1 MNRFPRVRGVRLGYD
16 PAQVDELVRRIEGT
30 LGRTDLDGSPITADE
45 IRSAA
50 FRVKRGGYN
59 ETAVDFALDAFI
71 VAVEALS
78 GRPAHSDGAARSGDP
93 GADHPPSSDP
103 ALAGTEAAST
113 APVPAETEP
122 EDVGAV
128 GVASPA
134 DGASSGTEIA
144 ADSVGD
150 ARSEGEAPSATPA
163 EQAEAASN
171 AAQAAAPST
180 VRDTDA
186 SGSRPESDPSDRP
199 GDPAP
204 ATGPSTDGEVS
215 EARPVAPG
223 DGEFELQAERVER
236 VAFRPG
242 RLGMGYVE
250 DEVDAFLD
258 RVVATLRGTA
268 DRPVTAEEVRTA
280 TFATVVF
287 KTGYAIADV
296 DAFLAEIADVLER
309 RS

>member
-1 MNRFPRVRGVRLGYD
+1 M
-16 PAQVDELVRRIEGT
+16 DELVRRIEGT
-30 LGRTDLDGSPITADE
+30 LGRTDLDGPPISADE
-45 IRSAA
+45 IRSAV

-78 GRPAHSDGAARSGDP
+78 GRPAHSDGAARSDDP
-93 GADHPPSSDP
+93 ETRPDRRSSDP

-113 APVPAETEP
+113 DPVSVETEPVPAEMTPVPAESEPVPAETTPVSAETEP
-122 EDVGAV
+122 GDAGVVG
-128 GVASPA
+128 GASPMGTTA
-134 DGASSGTEIA
+134 DVVSS
-144 ADSVGD
+144 D
-150 ARSEGEAPSATPA
+150 
-163 EQAEAASN
+163 
-171 AAQAAAPST
+171 AAA
-180 VRDTDA
+180 A
-186 SGSRPESDPSDRP
+186 
-199 GDPAP
+199 
-204 ATGPSTDGEVS
+204 DGEVP
-215 EARPVAPG
+215 EAIPAAPG
-223 DGEFELQAERVER
+223 DGEFALQVERVER

-268 DRPVTAEEVRTA
+268 DRPVTAEEIRKA

-296 DAFLAEIADVLER
+296 DAFLAEIAGVLDQR
-309 RS
+309 

>member
-1 MNRFPRVRGVRLGYD
+1 M
-16 PAQVDELVRRIEGT
+16 DELVRRIEGT
-30 LGRTDLDGSPITADE
+30 LGRTDPDGPPLTADE
-45 IRSAA
+45 IRSAV

-93 GADHPPSSDP
+93 ETRPGHPPSDP
-103 ALAGTEAAST
+103 APAGTEAAST
-113 APVPAETEP
+113 DPVPAETEHVSAEVEPVPAEAEHVSVESGPVPAETEP
-122 EDVGAV
+122 GDAGAV
-128 GVASPA
+128 GVASPGDTTA
-134 DGASSGTEIA
+134 DVASS
-144 ADSVGD
+144 D
-150 ARSEGEAPSATPA
+150 
-163 EQAEAASN
+163 AEAA
-171 AAQAAAPST
+171 A
-180 VRDTDA
+180 D
-186 SGSRPESDPSDRP
+186 E
-199 GDPAP
+199 
-204 ATGPSTDGEVS
+204 EVS

-223 DGEFELQAERVER
+223 DGEFALQAERVER

-250 DEVDAFLD
+250 GEVDAFLD

-268 DRPVTAEEVRTA
+268 DRPVTAEEIRKA

-296 DAFLAEIADVLER
+296 DAFLAEIADVLDQR
-309 RS
+309 

>member
-1 MNRFPRVRGVRLGYD
+1 M
-16 PAQVDELVRRIEGT
+16 DELVRRIEGT
-30 LGRTDLDGSPITADE
+30 LGRTDLDGPPISADE
-45 IRSAA
+45 IRSAV

-93 GADHPPSSDP
+93 ETRPDRRPSDP
-103 ALAGTEAAST
+103 ALADMEAASMEAASTEAAST
-113 APVPAETEP
+113 DPVPAETEP
-122 EDVGAV
+122 VPAETEPVSAETTPVAAETTPVSAETEPGDAGVVGGASPM
-128 GVASPA
+128 GTTADVASPDVVSSDAAAA
-134 DGASSGTEIA
+134 DGEIP
-144 ADSVGD
+144 
-150 ARSEGEAPSATPA
+150 EAIPA
-163 EQAEAASN
+163 
-171 AAQAAAPST
+171 
-180 VRDTDA
+180 
-186 SGSRPESDPSDRP
+186 
-199 GDPAP
+199 
-204 ATGPSTDGEVS
+204 
-215 EARPVAPG
+215 APG
-223 DGEFELQAERVER
+223 DGEFALQVERVER

-268 DRPVTAEEVRTA
+268 DRPVTAEEIRKA

-296 DAFLAEIADVLER
+296 DAFLAEIAGVLDQR
-309 RS
+309 

>member
-16 PAQVDELVRRIEGT
+16 PGQVDELVRRIEGT
-30 LGRTDLDGSPITADE
+30 LGRTDLDGPPISADE
-45 IRSAA
+45 IRSAV

-78 GRPAHSDGAARSGDP
+78 GRPAHSDGADRSGDP
-93 GADHPPSSDP
+93 ETRPDRPSSDP

-113 APVPAETEP
+113 DPVPAETDPVPAETEP
-122 EDVGAV
+122 VSVETAPVVAETTPVPVETEPVSTETEPGDAGAV
-128 GVASPA
+128 GGASPVDTTADVASSDVVSSDAAAA
-134 DGASSGTEIA
+134 DGEIP
-144 ADSVGD
+144 
-150 ARSEGEAPSATPA
+150 EAIPA
-163 EQAEAASN
+163 
-171 AAQAAAPST
+171 
-180 VRDTDA
+180 
-186 SGSRPESDPSDRP
+186 
-199 GDPAP
+199 
-204 ATGPSTDGEVS
+204 
-215 EARPVAPG
+215 APG
-223 DGEFELQAERVER
+223 DGDFALQVERVER

-268 DRPVTAEEVRTA
+268 DRPVTAEEIRKA

-296 DAFLAEIADVLER
+296 DAFLAEIAGVLDQR
-309 RS
+309 

>member
-1 MNRFPRVRGVRLGYD
+1 M
-16 PAQVDELVRRIEGT
+16 DELVRRIEGT
-30 LGRTDLDGSPITADE
+30 LGRTDLDGPPISADE
-45 IRSAA
+45 IRSAV

-78 GRPAHSDGAARSGDP
+78 GRPAHSDGAARSDDP
-93 GADHPPSSDP
+93 ETRPDRRSSDP

-113 APVPAETEP
+113 DPVSVETEPAPAEAEPVPAETTPVSAETEP
-122 EDVGAV
+122 GDTGVVGGASPM
-128 GVASPA
+128 GTTADVASS
-134 DGASSGTEIA
+134 DVVSS
-144 ADSVGD
+144 D
-150 ARSEGEAPSATPA
+150 
-163 EQAEAASN
+163 
-171 AAQAAAPST
+171 AAA
-180 VRDTDA
+180 A
-186 SGSRPESDPSDRP
+186 
-199 GDPAP
+199 
-204 ATGPSTDGEVS
+204 DGEVP
-215 EARPVAPG
+215 EAIPAAPG
-223 DGEFELQAERVER
+223 DGEFALQVERVER

-268 DRPVTAEEVRTA
+268 DRPVTAEEIRKA

-296 DAFLAEIADVLER
+296 DAFLAEIAGVLDQR
-309 RS
+309 